1 MSTKR
6 QPKGIRA
13 GGQFAATGRSEA
25 TVAITRPGSP
35 PPVLDHRAERA
46 KIMES
51 YGLTVDEV
59 PGLEVA
65 WDEHFAPLDL
75 PHPKTSEDLASEIV
89 GDYALGRLRAG
100 PTVMPASE
108 AFEEGGWTGP
118 ADHGLTDDEPVV
130 FIHTRNGG
138 GNREY
143 YGYVM
148 EALEEHPG
156 YVTDFDESFDSTY
169 ADIVLRLGDVKASKQ
184 HGARRRAV
192 ERMPRWA

>member
-138 GNREY
+138 GKREY

-169 ADIVLRLGDVKASKQ
+169 ADIVL
-184 HGARRRAV
+184 
-192 ERMPRWA
+192 